1 MLFAQSVSLGVS
13 NCAVLSALRL
23 VARHSKRVDSR
34 EGGDRADLVTR
45 N

>member
-13 NCAVLSALRL
+13 NGAVLSALWL
-23 VARHSKRVDSR
+23 VARHLKRVDSR
-34 EGGDRADLVTR
+34 EGDDRPDLVTR